1 MKESEVTQSCP
12 TLCDPM
18 DCSLKCSSVYGI
30 FQARLLE
37 WVAISFS
44 RGFSQARD
52 QTWVSSIAGR
62 FFSVWTTGKSQES
75 GNRLPFP
82 PPRDIPE
89 PGIKP
94 MSPVFPTLQESSLPL
109 SHLGSP
115 FNAWLVPKQQKVFIF
130 VLWEASKSTTLQSKV
145 FPQQSRGLTL
155 EESKTLI
162 FDFRLC

>member
-1 MKESEVTQSCP
+1 MSNSLQPQGLYPAKFLCPWNLPGKDTEVGSH
-12 TLCDPM
+12 
-18 DCSLKCSSVYGI
+18 SLLQGI
-30 FQARLLE
+30 FPSQGSNLGLQHC
-37 WVAISFS
+37 
-44 RGFSQARD
+44 GFF
-52 QTWVSSIAGR
+52 T
-62 FFSVWTTGKSQES
+62 VWTTGKSQES